1 MIAHSVSLAY
11 FRIHL
16 EQACD
21 VTSHV
26 TTRKNTLGSLRI
38 PILVCDKFLASPG
51 MKTTPLLKINNGFIF
66 PVVCT
71 GYEPCLNMLEFAF
84 FGAEMLQKFL
94 TNEILHCEN
103 KIDKEF
109 NNSTNKVD

>member
-1 MIAHSVSLAY
+1 
-11 FRIHL
+11 
-16 EQACD
+16 
-21 VTSHV
+21 
-26 TTRKNTLGSLRI
+26 
-38 PILVCDKFLASPG
+38 
-51 MKTTPLLKINNGFIF
+51 MKTTPLLKIKNGFIF